1 MSDPVPAS
9 TRTIWLAAA
18 GLFGLAFLV
27 GLFKGSIFLAI
38 VLLLIAGA
46 CVYQSRRAPRD
57 DGANQ
62 KDKDEDDD
70 AEEDEA
76 DDESRDRDEPAG
88 RRRRRRP
95 SAGQAPLEQR
105 GLGPRRDGAGTTKAA
120 PAGAAFA
127 CTGVGGLD
135 AAVAVAAGAV
145 VVGVAVAA
153 VVLRDAVAVVV
164 AGVSPDGVAGGR
176 RSASPPARTRARRT

>member
-1 MSDPVPAS
+1 MNDPVPMS

-62 KDKDEDDD
+62 KDKDEDED
-70 AEEDEA
+70 AEQDEGD
-76 DDESRDRDEPAG
+76 DDESPDRDEPADDEDEDEDDDG
-88 RRRRRRP
+88 R
-95 SAGQAPLEQR
+95 
-105 GLGPRRDGAGTTKAA
+105 PRAKRLWSNGD
-120 PAGAAFA
+120 
-127 CTGVGGLD
+127 
-135 AAVAVAAGAV
+135 
-145 VVGVAVAA
+145 
-153 VVLRDAVAVVV
+153 
-164 AGVSPDGVAGGR
+164 
-176 RSASPPARTRARRT
+176 